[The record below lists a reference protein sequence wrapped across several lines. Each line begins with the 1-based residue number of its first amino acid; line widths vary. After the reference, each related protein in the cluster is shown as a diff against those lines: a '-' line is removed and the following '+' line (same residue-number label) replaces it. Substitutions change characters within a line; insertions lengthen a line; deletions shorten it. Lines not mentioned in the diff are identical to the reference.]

1 MTTALVVDTFR
12 ESFARKIFWGFFGCS
27 TVLMLFLMVVL
38 NIDVV
43 EGSLAAVKVFGTD
56 ISGPDGVPVEVI
68 VDGVLGA
75 FAAFL
80 FSIGLFLAIFA
91 AAGLIPTIFEPG
103 RIELMLSKPLS
114 RRALLLGKYLGTLAV
129 IGANIAY
136 LVAGVWLLLGWKT
149 GYWKIELLAA
159 GGFAVFTFAV
169 LLCVVTLVAVA
180 SNSAVL
186 ATMVT
191 YLVMILS
198 SIVSQHEKIAPFFSS
213 EGPRSIVRGLYT
225 VLPKTLELGNSA
237 RLMMQGETIES
248 WTPFW
253 SSAMF
258 GGVVLILALWIFER
272 KDY

>member
-1 MTTALVVDTFR
+1 MTAALVVDTFR